1 MASTYTALGLA
12 LRSQLPLP
20 GMTPAMGEGLPGLD
34 LELRTPAEL
43 DEAWSG
49 GGAAGPWR
57 GRLGDGEE
65 LTIEWGRE
73 RDLLLSYGERARFLL
88 DPSGESLLCAPR
100 EPAALDWQRVLLSRV
115 LPNVS
120 VARGREAL
128 HASAVDTPLGVVA
141 IAAPSGTGKST
152 LASELI
158 RRGWPLFADDVLTL
172 GRGGEEVEAYP
183 SAPHMNVDPDDID
196 FIAPPARRETLGILS
211 GERWV
216 AVEEATRGPR
226 PVAAIFLFERSPL
239 LPLGAEPLHVSPLT
253 LVPFMLGLPDERGR
267 EAPRFALYS
276 DLVESARMLRL
287 TADLADSPADIADTV
302 ERALNLPAQ
311 SDSLRPAPR
320 HDRRVLRF

>member
-1 MASTYTALGLA
+1 MVETFTAFGLT
-12 LRSQLPLP
+12 LRSAFPLP
-20 GMTPAMGEGLPGLD
+20 GMTPAGGDDLSALD
-34 LELRTPAEL
+34 LDLDLVTAREL
-43 DEAWSG
+43 DAAWSG
-49 GGAAGPWR
+49 ALGPSPWR

-73 RDLLLSYGERARFLL
+73 RDLLFSYGERTRFLL
-88 DPSGESLLCAPR
+88 DASGERLLCAPR

-172 GRGGEEVEAYP
+172 GRGGEGVEAYP
-183 SAPHMNVDPDDID
+183 SAPHMNLNPDDVD
-196 FIAPPARRETLGILS
+196 FIAPPATHETLGVLS

-216 AVEEATRGPR
+216 AVRETTREPR
-226 PVAAIFLFERSPL
+226 PVAAIFFFEREPRL
-239 LPLGAEPLHVSPLT
+239 ALEAEPVHVSPLT

-276 DLVESARMLRL
+276 DLVDSARLLRL
-287 TADLADSPADIADTV
+287 TADLADRPTDIADAV
-302 ERALNLPAQ
+302 ERTLGLRA
-311 SDSLRPAPR
+311 SLAMEGAA
-320 HDRRVLRF
+320 